1 LASPTVAGPTTVGG
15 TALRMAGYPV
25 RVRIGVLSGIVFA
38 LLSSGLASASV
49 AHSIRPVGHSPGRD
63 QPPRSKVP
71 TTEERAAPEGVVGD
85 LPGPG
90 PPERLLPGS
99 VRPRPRGRRAQH
111 RARPG
116 HRQYLGRESHA
127 APTATAMLFT
137 FSTVALAWASLAI
150 LLRTPSQPRRPPA
163 TRNVRPGHG
172 RTLPDGRRSSGLL
185 RPRYARPACPEGPNA
200 GAGQISPRRDWHD
213 DRSVRL
219 NKERGMARSGL
230 GHPGP
235 RFRALAIES
244 NLVGAGRARAARG
257 AARGQ

>member
-1 LASPTVAGPTTVGG
+1 MASPTVAGPTTVGG

-116 HRQYLGRESHA
+116 HRQYLGRESQA

-150 LLRTPSQPRRPPA
+150 LRTPSQAAPPPSCYSERPPWSWPHPPRWPTFLWA
-163 TRNVRPGHG
+163 
-172 RTLPDGRRSSGLL
+172 SSSSL
-185 RPRYARPACPEGPNA
+185 RPPCLP
-200 GAGQISPRRDWHD
+200 
-213 DRSVRL
+213 
-219 NKERGMARSGL
+219 
-230 GHPGP
+230 
-235 RFRALAIES
+235 
-244 NLVGAGRARAARG
+244 
-257 AARGQ
+257 

>member
-1 LASPTVAGPTTVGG
+1 LASLTVAGPYDRRWHCSQDGR
-15 TALRMAGYPV
+15 LPR
-25 RVRIGVLSGIVFA
+25 
-38 LLSSGLASASV
+38 SSPDRRARRHRLCPAVKRPRPPSRTRSA
-49 AHSIRPVGHSPGRD
+49 PVGHSPGRD

-116 HRQYLGRESHA
+116 HRQYLGRESQA

-150 LLRTPSQPRRPPA
+150 LRTPSQAAPPPSCYSERPPWSWPHPPRWPTFLWA
-163 TRNVRPGHG
+163 
-172 RTLPDGRRSSGLL
+172 SSSSL
-185 RPRYARPACPEGPNA
+185 RPPCLP
-200 GAGQISPRRDWHD
+200 
-213 DRSVRL
+213 
-219 NKERGMARSGL
+219 
-230 GHPGP
+230 
-235 RFRALAIES
+235 
-244 NLVGAGRARAARG
+244 
-257 AARGQ
+257 